1 MFISNKSI
9 YLKPQRSIR
18 GESSVN
24 LYIMR
29 HGLAEPARGRPD
41 QERCLLAEGEAQ
53 ILSVATQMVVCAQE
67 MPVDL
72 IIASPYVRTQQS
84 AMIFNKVVKLS
95 RSVLTSTLVVPE
107 GDAGKVANYLS
118 QFGDKNVLLISHMP
132 LVSYLIGY
140 LTTGDTQSFGGLDTA
155 QLVYLQGDYSAS
167 GSMREVKTL
176 FPV

>member
-1 MFISNKSI
+1 M
-9 YLKPQRSIR
+9 
-18 GESSVN
+18 N
-24 LYIMR
+24 LYVMR
-29 HGLAEPARGRPD
+29 HGLAEPARGKPD

-53 ILSVATQMVVCAQE
+53 ILSVANQMLACAQE

-84 AMIFNKVVKLS
+84 AMIFNKVINS
-95 RSVLTSTLVVPE
+95 PHSVLTSALVVPE

-118 QFGDKNVLLISHMP
+118 QFSNKNVLLISHMP

-155 QLVYLQGDYSAS
+155 QLVYLQGDYGAS
-167 GSMREVKTL
+167 GSMREVKAL

>member
-1 MFISNKSI
+1 M
-9 YLKPQRSIR
+9 
-18 GESSVN
+18 N

-29 HGLAEPARGRPD
+29 HGLAEPARGKPD

-53 ILSVATQMVVCAQE
+53 VLSVANQVLAFSQE

-84 AMIFNKVVKLS
+84 AMVMAKALKAAH
-95 RSVLTSTLVVPE
+95 SVTTSPLVVPE

-118 QFGDKNVLLISHMP
+118 QFGDKSVLLISHMP